1 MTDLHVTV
9 DGRDLEAVWTD
20 DAPETRVALEDAL
33 PAAGEATRWG
43 DELYFDLALD
53 VPLENAS
60 AVVPEGSIAYWPAGG
75 KLCLFWGPTPASEDS
90 EPRAAAPVTV
100 IARVTDT
107 EPLADLED
115 GRGFGSSG
123 RTSEKSHSSRW
134 GTQRGVTRNVSDC
147 VSTDRCVELCDRG

>member
-1 MTDLHVTV
+1 VFVLAELYEHGRDHHEECVNPYRGPGRVPRLESTVTPVVTEKYRPFVATSMTDLHVTV

-90 EPRAAAPVTV
+90 EPAPP
-100 IARVTDT
+100 R
-107 EPLADLED
+107 P
-115 GRGFGSSG
+115 
-123 RTSEKSHSSRW
+123 
-134 GTQRGVTRNVSDC
+134 
-147 VSTDRCVELCDRG
+147 